1 MCYLI
6 ITIKSSLSG
15 SQWVTAYNRVRG
27 LHEFTRYDYGIESLK
42 NPVTAQNFEA
52 KLVFKLANIHG
63 SDPDLR
69 DHGKLLKPSVCLKST
84 ANDFFPSKNQ
94 LFCPISV
101 YNVVHVT

>member
-52 KLVFKLANIHG
+52 K
-63 SDPDLR
+63 
-69 DHGKLLKPSVCLKST
+69 
-84 ANDFFPSKNQ
+84 
-94 LFCPISV
+94 
-101 YNVVHVT
+101 